1 MDQLKIRDAQ
11 KLQSETVLVMQ
22 GGGSLGAYECGV
34 YKTLT
39 KRGIKFDIIAGTSIG
54 AVNAAIIAGS
64 KDDAEPA
71 AKLEDFWLNVAEKIT
86 PSLLPDSLRCM
97 VSSIHAAMY
106 GNLKTFMPLWFMMP
120 NPNENFFSYYRSPY
134 LYSITPLKNTLS
146 KYIDF
151 AKLNN
156 PANIPRLIITAT
168 DIQKSASVTFDSKFM
183 SIDTDHVIACAGFP
197 FYGIAWTEKDGRYLW
212 DGSLQSN
219 TPLREVIDA
228 SPKYDKDVYIINL
241 FPRIQKELPE
251 NMLDSWHRAR
261 DIMHTDK
268 TDNNIRMSKVIS
280 RYLTLL
286 RQMHD
291 IISNVQLDDK
301 MKESFR
307 EMEKEYHKLADKS
320 GAIIKKRT
328 RIERTEDVH
337 FLFEDA
343 AFSISIIKKLIKQG
357 EKDAEN
363 ALTAKYVSSNHII

>member
-34 YKTLT
+34 YKTLA

-54 AVNAAIIAGS
+54 AVNASIIAGS
-64 KDDAEPA
+64 KNDVEPA
-71 AKLEDFWLNVAEKIT
+71 AQLEDFWLNVAEKIT
-86 PSLLPDSLRCM
+86 PSVLPDGLRCM
-97 VSSIHAAMY
+97 VSSMHAATY
-106 GNLKTFMPLWFMMP
+106 GNMNTFMPLWFMMP
-120 NPNENFFSYYRSPY
+120 NPNEGLFSYYRSPY

-183 SIDTDHVIACAGFP
+183 NIDTDHVIGCAGFP

-219 TPLREVIDA
+219 TSLREVIDA
-228 SPKYDKDVYIINL
+228 SPKNDKDVYIVNL

-291 IISNVQLDDK
+291 IISNVQLDEK

-307 EMEKEYHKLADKS
+307 EMEKEYHKLADNR
-320 GAIIKKRT
+320 GAIIKKIT
-328 RIERTEDVH
+328 QIERTEDVH

-343 AFSISIIKKLIKQG
+343 DFSISTIKKLIKQG
-357 EKDAEN
+357 EKDTEN
-363 ALTAKYVSSNHII
+363 ALTSK